1 MGRSKN
7 FCADVNGQEQHQ
19 NKEFNTTF
27 TYFLLIWLN
36 NDLLKQFKYCY
47 TLSRIGSTKFDKIQQ
62 IVQIWFIVPNMLIG
76 ISLEN
81 I

>member
-1 MGRSKN
+1 MGSSKN

-19 NKEFNTTF
+19 NKSNLTQPLF
-27 TYFLLIWLN
+27 LIWLN

-47 TLSRIGSTKFDKIQQ
+47 TLSRIGSAKFDKIQQ